1 MKVFVFSLII
11 GSFGGFLVRAN
22 NCDFLNNAFD
32 KGDNNYSLQKRLSE
46 KRDYVPDSCSSED
59 ELVTSF
65 GYDKKISKIIRRNK
79 DRKYSEN
86 FSEIVY
92 NLDALKIVKGIADIF
107 GKKCSNSDITVGSY
121 LINLCSEL
129 KNKCDISRINVF
141 NNEKLE
147 NFAEE
152 VRKVIPN
159 RKMYFGDN
167 FDFFMIQDTAK
178 INILDNSLIIVSEI
192 DESVFYFYKDRL
204 FYVLEDYKISYQE
217 CVESK
222 LKYLS
227 ENDLHKLELSNSVR
241 EQKIGDMIFK
251 NLSLK

>member
-22 NCDFLNNAFD
+22 CDFCNDTFD
-32 KGDNNYSLQKRLSE
+32 KDNNNYSLQKRLSE
-46 KRDYVPDSCSSED
+46 KRDYGPDSCSSED
-59 ELVTSF
+59 ELVPSF
-65 GYDKKISKIIRRNK
+65 GYDSKISKIIRRNK

-92 NLDALKIVKGIADIF
+92 TLDALKTVKEIADIF
-107 GKKCSNSDITVGSY
+107 GKKCSNSDITMGSY

-129 KNKCDISRINVF
+129 KSKCDIYMVNVF

-152 VRKVIPN
+152 VRKVMPN

-178 INILDNSLIIVSEI
+178 INILNNSLIIVSEI
-192 DESVFYFYKDRL
+192 DESVLYFYKDRL
-204 FYVLEDYKISYQE
+204 FYVLEDYEFSYKE
-217 CVESK
+217 YIVSK
-222 LKYLS
+222 LKCLS
-227 ENDLHKLELSNSVR
+227 ENDLHKLELSNSVK
-241 EQKIGDMIFK
+241 EQKIRDMIFK